1 MQILFCCYCVWRFL
15 LFYWFSWNLKE
26 KNMVWEDFLS
36 SGSVQRTPSRS
47 TSEKANKVKKNRS
60 FLDSFWYIFHEFQ
73 RSNIYEISCFLEI
86 MFLMEKTFFLKTMF
100 FLKEKHGFGRV
111 GVDLGGPRNRPKPQK
126 VRSGPSQNAI
136 EKKREN

>member
-1 MQILFCCYCVWRFL
+1 
-15 LFYWFSWNLKE
+15 
-26 KNMVWEDFLS
+26 
-36 SGSVQRTPSRS
+36 
-47 TSEKANKVKKNRS
+47 
-60 FLDSFWYIFHEFQ
+60 
-73 RSNIYEISCFLEI
+73 
-86 MFLMEKTFFLKTMF
+86 MFLMKKISFFENPN